1 MEYIPFESIP
11 YFAECSAVVSSAGFH
26 LVELHVVPQSR
37 TVRVTAVIASKDPEK
52 DISLSDCSKAHRA
65 LAPKIIALLKINED
79 DVSMELCSPGT
90 ERNFKNA
97 AEFAVFAGRGV
108 RVWSKAAGGWISG
121 TVKSADK
128 SQVVLETEDSSE
140 KAVAYSDIAK
150 AKFIHS

>member
-1 MEYIPFESIP
+1 
-11 YFAECSAVVSSAGFH
+11 
-26 LVELHVVPQSR
+26 
-37 TVRVTAVIASKDPEK
+37 
-52 DISLSDCSKAHRA
+52 
-65 LAPKIIALLKINED
+65 
-79 DVSMELCSPGT
+79 MELCSPGT